1 MSDIQKKWFAARVRD
16 KQEFFVRDRIE
27 KLKTEYGLDIEY
39 YLPTKIVVR
48 QLKYRRKRVE
58 IPVIKNLFFIRS
70 TKQAAIDIANQY
82 GVPLFYMK
90 DLFTHNMLVVPDK
103 QMDDFRFVLDLSP
116 DGVSFDNSPLVVGSK
131 VKVVKGEFAGIEGKV
146 GIEANKTYVIIHIR
160 GVLTA
165 SVKIPKSYLKPIE

>member
-1 MSDIQKKWFAARVRD
+1 MPDIQKKWFAARVRD

-27 KLKTEYGLDIEY
+27 KLKTKDGLDMEC

-58 IPVIKNLFFIRS
+58 IPVIKNLLFVRS
-70 TKQAAIDIANQY
+70 TKQAAVDLANRY

-90 DLFTHNMLVVPDK
+90 DLFTHGMLVVPDK
-103 QMDDFRFVLDLSP
+103 QMDDFRFMLDLSP
-116 DGVSFDNSPLVVGSK
+116 DGVSFDNSSLVVGSR

-146 GIEANKTYVIIHIR
+146 GTESNRTYIVIRIQ

-165 SVKIPKSYLKPIE
+165 SIKIPKSYLKSIE

>member
-1 MSDIQKKWFAARVRD
+1 MPDIQKKWFAARVRD
-16 KQEFFVRDRIE
+16 KQEFSVRDRIE
-27 KLKTEYGLDIEY
+27 KLKTKDGLDMEC

-58 IPVIKNLFFIRS
+58 IPVIKNLLFVRS
-70 TKQAAIDIANQY
+70 TKQAAVDLANRY

-90 DLFTHNMLVVPDK
+90 DLFTHGMLVVPDK
-103 QMDDFRFVLDLSP
+103 QMDDFRFMLDLSP
-116 DGVSFDNSPLVVGSK
+116 DGVSFDNSSLVVGSK

-146 GIEANKTYVIIHIR
+146 GTESNRTYIVIRIQ

-165 SVKIPKSYLKPIE
+165 SIKIPKSYLKSIE

>member
-1 MSDIQKKWFAARVRD
+1 MPDIQKKWFAARVRD
-16 KQEFFVRDRIE
+16 KQEFSVRDRIE
-27 KLKTEYGLDIEY
+27 KLKTKDGLDMEC

-58 IPVIKNLFFIRS
+58 IPVIKNLLFVRS
-70 TKQAAIDIANQY
+70 TKQAAVDLANRY

-90 DLFTHNMLVVPDK
+90 DLFTHGMLVVPDK
-103 QMDDFRFVLDLSP
+103 QMDDFRFMLDLSP
-116 DGVSFDNSPLVVGSK
+116 DGVSFDNSSLVVGSR

-146 GIEANKTYVIIHIR
+146 GTESNRTYIVIRIQ

-165 SVKIPKSYLKPIE
+165 SIKIPKSYLKSIE

>member
-1 MSDIQKKWFAARVRD
+1 MPDIQKKWFAARVRD

-27 KLKTEYGLDIEY
+27 KLKIKDGLDMEC

-58 IPVIKNLFFIRS
+58 IPVIKNLLFVRS
-70 TKQAAIDIANQY
+70 TKQVAVDLANRY

-90 DLFTHNMLVVPDK
+90 DLFTHGMLVVPDK
-103 QMDDFRFVLDLSP
+103 QMDDFRFMLDLSP
-116 DGVSFDNSPLVVGSK
+116 DGVSFDNSSLVVGSK

-146 GIEANKTYVIIHIR
+146 GTESNRTYIVIRIQ

-165 SVKIPKSYLKPIE
+165 SIKIPKSYLKSIE